1 MVCWHCVRAAGW
13 PCEASPATR
22 IFGFSQPPAL
32 VESPP
37 SPSLPRSAQARLSS
51 TTTLSVACRILKK
64 HKQRTVPL
72 PSTRAPP
79 PESRVPPIIVSFF
92 ALSLPAKPPKHTL
105 FLTTSLKAR
114 YHYARLVHATT
125 ATPITPANSHRSPC
139 NHVGRKQL
147 ARAPAQVGPRR
158 AGTDRGPQGVGAFS
172 PPKNVIMRLFSSSCS
187 FCIFCAS
194 LVVHIPLCALC
205 QAASNVVTASCG
217 NPLGAVPPRARGPPP
232 LPTTKHCDAYHPKSN
247 LSKLT
252 RLPRAP
258 QLRRPAKERARAA
271 SGRVHRRP
279 LDAVPVRPQVLVL
292 LQQPRQDRRLAR
304 QAGSPRAQGV
314 PATDHQGPRGAH
326 HRRVSPANP
335 SRHAHNASPPARR
348 GKQGTSLANFPPAAK
363 MNRRR
368 RRAP

>member
-1 MVCWHCVRAAGW
+1 MVCWHCVRAGW

-32 VESPP
+32 VESPPPP

-72 PSTRAPP
+72 PPSTRAPP
-79 PESRVPPIIVSFF
+79 PYQLPSPESPPSSSHFLPPACRPNRQNTRFF
-92 ALSLPAKPPKHTL
+92 S
-105 FLTTSLKAR
+105 TTSLKAR

-232 LPTTKHCDAYHPKSN
+232 FSQPPSIAMHTT
-247 LSKLT
+247 
-252 RLPRAP
+252 
-258 QLRRPAKERARAA
+258 
-271 SGRVHRRP
+271 
-279 LDAVPVRPQVLVL
+279 
-292 LQQPRQDRRLAR
+292 
-304 QAGSPRAQGV
+304 
-314 PATDHQGPRGAH
+314 
-326 HRRVSPANP
+326 
-335 SRHAHNASPPARR
+335 
-348 GKQGTSLANFPPAAK
+348 
-363 MNRRR
+363 
-368 RRAP
+368 